1 MHILFAILIGLVGLS
16 PALAQDLTR
25 QRPLRQRLIP
35 QPQPEAQNTSQ
46 ANSWD
51 KMDAWS
57 FQFGTHTEF
66 FNNVQTDASGT
77 QRKFQFAPTVGLGM
91 KFSFSPEW
99 KLLPEVNW
107 VLPWEAGSSNMIKN
121 LFMIRGDLGYELL
134 DWLRLRVG
142 TSLMWL
148 NMHGKGGKTKVNNGS
163 GQSTFYNP
171 DENRSALNNTF
182 DLGAEAFFS
191 KEWSARLQTYTYSLF
206 KEERRQ
212 VSYTLFLSYYW
223 E

>member
-1 MHILFAILIGLVGLS
+1 MPILFAFLIALVGLS
-16 PALAQDLTR
+16 PAHAQDLTR
-25 QRPLRQRLIP
+25 KRPMRQRVTP
-35 QPQPEAQNTSQ
+35 APKAQPQNTSQ
-46 ANSWD
+46 TSTTN
-51 KMDAWS
+51 KMDEWT

-66 FNNVQTDASGT
+66 FNNVQTDTSGT
-77 QRKFQFAPTVGLGM
+77 QRKFDFAPTVGMGM

-107 VLPWEAGSSNMIKN
+107 VLPFNSGSSGLIKN
-121 LFMIRGDLGYELL
+121 LFMIRGDLGYEIL

-148 NMHGKGGKTKVNNGS
+148 NMHGKGGKTEINNGA

-182 DLGAEAFFS
+182 DLGVEGFFN

-206 KEERRQ
+206 REESRQ
-212 VSYTLFLSYYW
+212 VSYTLFLSYHW